1 MAEVRDGLLDEERCD
16 EEGLE
21 GRMDSWYIGLLAFV
35 DFSLVGFAILG
46 LLFCV
51 SGAHPDWGAFL
62 WMGLMYA

>member
-51 SGAHPDWGAFL
+51 LGPICIELFF
-62 WMGLMYA
+62 WMGLIDA